1 MEVFPKFHAVPFS
14 KMLTFF
20 RKAPFALTARYA
32 DPDVSRIHRG
42 DQVVGQC
49 LIQGVKP
56 SAQGEVQKVKVKVRV
71 NAHGVFQVVSAT
83 LMEKQ
88 QVWKFLL
95 YS

>member
-1 MEVFPKFHAVPFS
+1 
-14 KMLTFF
+14 MLSFF
-20 RKAPFALTARYA
+20 CKAPLALTAGYA

-56 SAQGEVQKVKVKVRV
+56 SAQGEVQKVEVKVRV
-71 NAHGVFQVVSAT
+71 NAHGVFEVVSAT

-88 QVWKFLL
+88 QVKKFFIVFLV
-95 YS
+95 